1 MSVRSMKTP
10 YILELFLTSLCAITI
25 TSWTHMAG
33 KLREGSRLF
42 ATKGVKAANSPQR
55 ILVDID
61 RDNDDNVWEG
71 EIHFQN
77 GRAKIEKV
85 WL

>member
-42 ATKGVKAANSPQR
+42 ATKGVKAANKPQR
-55 ILVDID
+55 ILVD
-61 RDNDDNVWEG
+61 DDNVWEG
-71 EIHFQN
+71 GINFQN